1 MSARALSEERNCSA
15 VMTGPWNIE
24 MLGAREGERQAFGQL
39 MLRAGAACDLFGRDV
54 RSAPLCPCGGR

>member
-24 MLGAREGERQAFGQL
+24 MLGAREGERQVLA
-39 MLRAGAACDLFGRDV
+39 RGR
-54 RSAPLCPCGGR
+54 RRRTRREES